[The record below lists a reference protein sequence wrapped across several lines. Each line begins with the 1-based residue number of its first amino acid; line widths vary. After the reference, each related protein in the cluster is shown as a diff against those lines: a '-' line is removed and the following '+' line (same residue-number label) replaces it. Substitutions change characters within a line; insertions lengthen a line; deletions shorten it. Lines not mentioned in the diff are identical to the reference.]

1 MKLKKAKF
9 LQTKRKIKGKVFNL
23 NFDEVLWVNG
33 KKITRQLIEHNGIT
47 SIVPIV
53 DKSYIVL
60 LRQYRYGAD
69 KIVLEVPAGTID
81 QGEKPLVCA
90 KRELIEEN

>member
-33 KKITRQLIEHNGIT
+33 KNF
-47 SIVPIV
+47 S
-53 DKSYIVL
+53 
-60 LRQYRYGAD
+60 
-69 KIVLEVPAGTID
+69 
-81 QGEKPLVCA
+81 
-90 KRELIEEN
+90 N